1 MDLLFCLCYNIN
13 MRWLL
18 ILCIMFC
25 GMSVFAESQEVS
37 LEGVTPEK
45 IEIPK
50 TDVEMKSSLV
60 LSDEQVMRELVR
72 MQKEKDLEDIENLW
86 KGTVDNNQ
94 VIGFA
99 LKKLAS
105 PESQRRIH
113 ASLMSKTL
121 SALVAGA
128 SFAPSL
134 IGADYLVQTSAF
146 AAGRL
151 AQNLINKKNI
161 PTEIPLTD
169 TELIEL
175 AGLIESLQD
184 KIINAYYNYKGAL
197 VQLKET
203 RTKLLL
209 YNKNYSNAI
218 MNDDLLEITI
228 SSSLY
233 DNMAMEEFYYVQ
245 LAKKY
250 HLELQRLAGK
260 KVVDG
265 LNMYQ
270 YNYNTTLLKGKE
282 AAQQ

>member
-1 MDLLFCLCYNIN
+1 MLTAIMCLTIPAGAEDIVLDGVVPEQLELPKQNIN
-13 MRWLL
+13 LK
-18 ILCIMFC
+18 
-25 GMSVFAESQEVS
+25 E
-37 LEGVTPEK
+37 
-45 IEIPK
+45 
-50 TDVEMKSSLV
+50 SLV
-60 LSDEQVMRELVR
+60 TGDEAALQEIVR
-72 MQKEKDLEDIENLW
+72 QQKEKDLEDIEALW

-105 PESQRRIH
+105 PESQKRIH

-134 IGADYLVQTSAF
+134 MGGDYLVQTSAF

-169 TELIEL
+169 TEMIEL

-184 KIINAYYNYKGAL
+184 KIIGTYYNYKAAL
-197 VQLKET
+197 TQLRET
-203 RTKLLL
+203 RSKLLL
-209 YNKNYSNAI
+209 YNKNFTKA
-218 MNDDLLEITI
+218 MEEDDLLEITI
-228 SSSLY
+228 SSSMY
-233 DNMAMEEFYYVQ
+233 DNMMMEEFYYLQ
-245 LAKKY
+245 TAKKY

-260 KVVDG
+260 KVVDS
-265 LNMYQ
+265 LNLHQ
-270 YNYNTTLLKGKE
+270 YNYKTTLLRGGE
-282 AAQQ
+282 

>member
-1 MDLLFCLCYNIN
+1 MITVMCMLCPAVAEEILLD
-13 MRWLL
+13 
-18 ILCIMFC
+18 
-25 GMSVFAESQEVS
+25 GVEPEH
-37 LEGVTPEK
+37 LELPQPNVNLKG
-45 IEIPK
+45 
-50 TDVEMKSSLV
+50 SLV
-60 LSDEQVMRELVR
+60 TNDETVLMEIVKN
-72 MQKEKDLEDIENLW
+72 QKEKDLEDIEALW

-105 PESQRRIH
+105 PESQKRIH

-128 SFAPSL
+128 SFAPAMM
-134 IGADYLVQTSAF
+134 GGDYLVQTSAF

-161 PTEIPLTD
+161 PTEVPLTD

-184 KIINAYYNYKGAL
+184 KIIGAYYNYKAAL
-197 VQLKET
+197 SQLKET

-209 YNKNYSNAI
+209 YNKNFTKA
-218 MNDDLLEITI
+218 MEEDDLLEITI
-228 SSSLY
+228 SSSMY
-233 DNMAMEEFYYVQ
+233 DNMMMEEFYYLQ
-245 LAKKY
+245 TAKKY

-260 KVVDG
+260 KVVDS
-265 LNMYQ
+265 LNLYQ
-270 YNYNTTLLKGKE
+270 YNYKTTLLKGGE
-282 AAQQ
+282 